1 MFKVIAASTVLVLL
15 IGSGAMGSILT
26 QDQGM
31 SIGTINAISLLHG
44 QQNAGSSQTV
54 IVSITQDDGGIG
66 SMFGSAHLVGINS
79 QIGGIS
85 AMASLVHVGGLSM
98 GSLLTSTSS
107 LDALTGLARLNLL
120 MLSAN

>member
-1 MFKVIAASTVLVLL
+1 
-15 IGSGAMGSILT
+15 
-26 QDQGM
+26 
-31 SIGTINAISLLHG
+31 
-44 QQNAGSSQTV
+44 V

-66 SMFGSAHLVGINS
+66 SMFGGANLVGINS

-85 AMASLVHVGGLSM
+85 AMTSLVHVGGLSM